1 MSEDKGRE
9 VSEQTRRN
17 HSDIHGLT
25 GNITKIKPKGGNRIY
40 GENEVRNPIKAV
52 AIVVGAILG
61 SYALVY
67 IIYEFASLFGK

>member
-9 VSEQTRRN
+9 VAEQTRRN

-25 GNITKIKPKGGNRIY
+25 GNITKIKPKGGSRIY

-61 SYALVY
+61 SFGVVY
-67 IIYEFASLFGK
+67 VVYQIASLFGN